1 MGFKQFSLKC
11 SNHAQVIFSTWK
23 AAFLLLALV
32 LTAPAQAE
40 DFTSAEFLKW
50 KLASQKNY
58 FWISIGM
65 AGLIAGQN
73 DKKQARCIERWF
85 AENERD
91 AMGHILEAMRR
102 FPEYHPR
109 GVILAVLK
117 KQCGSFE
124 YRNR

>member
-1 MGFKQFSLKC
+1 MSIPGC
-11 SNHAQVIFSTWK
+11 
-23 AAFLLLALV
+23 LALAGAIALSALV
-32 LTAPAQAE
+32 YPQKTEAQE
-40 DFTSAEFLKW
+40 QEKFTSAEFLKW

-73 DKKQARCIERWF
+73 DREQARCIERWF
-85 AENERD
+85 ADNERD
-91 AMGHILEAMRR
+91 ATDHLLETMQR
-102 FPEYHPR
+102 FPNYHPR